1 MKSRVMRTL
10 LLSLIVTV
18 GLALT
23 AGAYFGTLELRDN
36 FRVVVPDKLFRSG
49 QLEEGELA
57 ALAWKHGIKTIIN
70 LRGENLNKNWY
81 QNEVREAEF
90 SGVKHIDF
98 KMNSGRELTKKQTAE
113 LIQIMRDAPKPLLI
127 HCQGGSDRSGL
138 AAALYMAA
146 VERKPKKEAEQQLSL
161 IYGHLP
167 SFGKD
172 KMCTT
177 FDKLDP
183 STTMEGS

>member
-1 MKSRVMRTL
+1 MNRKFIRIL
-10 LLSLIVTV
+10 LLAILVPVSLLL
-18 GLALT
+18 LA
-23 AGAYFGTLELRDN
+23 GGYFGVLHLSDN
-36 FRVVVPDKLFRSG
+36 FRVVVPAKVFRSG

-57 ALAWKHGIKTIIN
+57 ALAWKHGIKSMVN
-70 LRGENLNKNWY
+70 LRGENLDKDWY

-90 SGVKHIDF
+90 SGVQHIDF
-98 KMNSGRELTKKQTAE
+98 KMNSGRELTKAQTDE
-113 LIQIMRDAPKPLLI
+113 LIRIMRDAPKPLLI

-183 STTMEGS
+183 FSTMEGS